1 MVQCMASPT
10 RSITPDFD
18 LDRLNCTFE
27 GAHPRDILSWCID
40 NIPQGLVQTS
50 AFSMLVITD
59 MLYRDLKANPAVPVI
74 FLDTLH
80 HFPETLATV
89 EKAREIYGLDVRVYR
104 ARGVDSRETFAARYG
119 EALWESDVNRFHYLT
134 KVEPLQRALREMEVV
149 GWVNGRR
156 REQSH
161 TRRNLAIFE
170 QDANGR
176 LKVNPLATWSRKQLW
191 TYTFEHNVPY
201 NPLFDQGFASI
212 GDEPLTTPVAAGED
226 ERGGSL
232 ARQRQNGMRHSSL
245 RLLTIITHTPLQLH
259 CILLSSQGA
268 FLGLASYRIG
278 ITQR

>member
-50 AFSMLVITD
+50 AFSLLVITD
-59 MLYRDLKANPAVPVI
+59 ILYRDLKASPAVPVI

-89 EKAREIYGLDVRVYR
+89 EKARETYGLDVRAYR
-104 ARGVDSRETFAARYG
+104 ARGVDSRESFAELYG
-119 EALWESDVNRFHYLT
+119 ESLWERDVDRFHYLT
-134 KVEPLQRALREMEVV
+134 KVEPLQRALREIGVV

-161 TRRNLAIFE
+161 TRRNLPIFE

-176 LKVNPLATWSRKQLW
+176 IKVNPLATWSRKQLW
-191 TYTFEHNVPY
+191 SYTFEHNVPY
-201 NPLFDQGFASI
+201 NPLLDQGYASI

-226 ERGGSL
+226 ERAGRWRGSVK
-232 ARQRQNGMRHSSL
+232 
-245 RLLTIITHTPLQLH
+245 TE
-259 CILLSSQGA
+259 C
-268 FLGLASYRIG
+268 G
-278 ITQR
+278 IHV